1 MLSVSVITPMHNAS
15 HFVVESINAVLNQT
29 FEHFEMI
36 IVDDCS
42 SDNSVE
48 VVRAFTDLDSRIKVI
63 ELTRGVGA
71 AAARNVAIDSAQGR
85 YIAFLDCDDLWVE
98 DKLEKQLLFMQE
110 NNVHFSFGA
119 YEKIDEFGVHIGN
132 IGVPA
137 KVSYLDLLKT
147 NVIGCLTAI
156 YDTEFYG
163 KIYMPENTKREDF
176 ALWLL
181 LLRKGEKAYG
191 MQQILAKYRVHSG
204 QSSAKKLNMAAE
216 TWRLYRNIEQLSLVK
231 ACYYF
236 LHYAARGFLRAKT
249 PILARKI
256 GVLD

>member
-1 MLSVSVITPMHNAS
+1 MVQVSIIIPMYNAEQFIEETLRSVLKQTYQL
-15 HFVVESINAVLNQT
+15 FEVLV
-29 FEHFEMI
+29 
-36 IVDDCS
+36 VDDCS
-42 SDNSVE
+42 TDRSLE
-48 VVRAFTDLDSRIKVI
+48 MAQRFRAKDDRVKIIGLSK
-63 ELTRGVGA
+63 GVGA
-71 AAARNVAIDSAQGR
+71 AGARNVAIDSAQGR

-231 ACYYF
+231 TCYYF
-236 LHYAARGFLRAKT
+236 LHYAARGFLRAKA
-249 PILARKI
+249 PILARQI